1 VADIEVPDPDE
12 LSEKAENPFTK
23 TVALAVA
30 VYAVV
35 LAICSLG
42 GSNVGED
49 MMMAQQK
56 ASNQWNYY
64 QAKVQRENLYLLEA
78 EKLDLELEVR
88 GASLSQAD
96 KARIEQVRD
105 KFREKARTYKQEKE
119 EIMAEAKKDEHE
131 RDTALRR
138 DPYFDAAE
146 VCLQIAIVLASVAML
161 SGKRWAFYASVGLAV
176 LGSLLTANGF
186 GLFVA
191 VPGLEG

>member
-1 VADIEVPDPDE
+1 MPDIEVPDPDD
-12 LSEKAENPFTK
+12 LNEKAENPFTR

-42 GSNVGED
+42 GSNTGED

-64 QAKVQRENLYLLEA
+64 QAKVQRENLYLIEA

-88 GASLSQAD
+88 GAQLSLAE
-96 KARIEQVRD
+96 KARIEQLRD
-105 KFREKARTYKQEKE
+105 KFRDKTKVYKQDKE
-119 EIMAEAKKDEHE
+119 EIMAEARKEELE

-146 VCLQIAIVLASVAML
+146 VCLQLAIVLASVAML
-161 SGKRWAFYASVGLAV
+161 SGKKWAFYASVGLAI

-186 GLFVA
+186 GLFVT

>member
-1 VADIEVPDPDE
+1 MPDIEVPNPDDV
-12 LSEKAENPFTK
+12 SEQAENPFTK
-23 TVALAVA
+23 MVALAVA

-42 GSNVGED
+42 GSNAGED

-88 GASLSQAD
+88 GANLSAAE

-105 KFREKARTYKQEKE
+105 KFRDKAKAYKQDKD
-119 EIMAEAKKDEHE
+119 EIMAEAKKEEAD

-161 SGKRWAFYASVGLAV
+161 SGKKWAFYASAGLAI
-176 LGSLLTANGF
+176 LGALLTANGF
-186 GLFVA
+186 GLFVTI
-191 VPGLEG
+191 PGLEG